1 MSSELDDVV
10 RVVIFDQ
17 TTAIATASFQIPLIL
32 STFTNFSERVRTY
45 TNISGVGEDFESTSA
60 VYLIAQK
67 LFGQSGVLGAR
78 PPSIVVGR
86 RQVDEVTITPTV
98 ANNTTYTVTI
108 NGTDYSYVSDST
120 AIASEITAGLATA
133 IGALAG
139 ITVTDNLGTLTV
151 EVTTPGTAWSIA
163 VSSNLTK
170 VDTVPTETWVEALE
184 AVEQENNTWYCL
196 VSDVQTVADQEALSD
211 AIQAREKIYGLS
223 SADPV
228 APTTGTTDI
237 GYKLNA
243 KSAARTFGVYLPT
256 AATEFPEAAWVGSQ
270 LAVTPGQNDWDFKRA
285 NGVTVSNLTST
296 QITNLKNK
304 SWNYYH
310 PKAGVNIFQNGD
322 MFDKKPIDIQI
333 GKDWLKARL
342 QEAIYF
348 RIINVLKIPMT
359 DAGLLIV
366 ENEIRSVLSQ
376 AQANNLIDRGWT
388 VNTPPIASIPETLRA
403 QRAAGVFVIRARLAG
418 AVRFVDIEFYLS
430 V

>member
-1 MSSELDDVV
+1 MSDLDDVV

-32 STFTNFSERVRTY
+32 STFTNFPERVRTY
-45 TNISGVGEDFESTSA
+45 TNISGVSEDFESTSA

-151 EVTTPGTAWSIA
+151 EVTTPGTAWSID

-170 VDTVPTETWVEALE
+170 VDTAPTEAWVKALE

-211 AIQAREKIYGLS
+211 AIGAREKIYGLS

-228 APTTGTTDI
+228 APTTGTADI

-256 AATEFPEAAWVGSQ
+256 AATEYPEAAWIGSQ

-285 NGVTVSNLTST
+285 NGVTVSNLTQT

-322 MFDKKPIDIQI
+322 MFDKKPIDQI
-333 GKDWLKARL
+333 LKVA
-342 QEAIYF
+342 
-348 RIINVLKIPMT
+348 
-359 DAGLLIV
+359 
-366 ENEIRSVLSQ
+366 
-376 AQANNLIDRGWT
+376 
-388 VNTPPIASIPETLRA
+388 
-403 QRAAGVFVIRARLAG
+403 
-418 AVRFVDIEFYLS
+418 
-430 V
+430 